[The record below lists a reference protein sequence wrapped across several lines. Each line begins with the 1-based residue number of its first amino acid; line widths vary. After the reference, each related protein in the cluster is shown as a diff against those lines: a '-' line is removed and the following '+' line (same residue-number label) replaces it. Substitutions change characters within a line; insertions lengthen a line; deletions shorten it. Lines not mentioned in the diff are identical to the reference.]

1 METVESSPYQSPA
14 PPPLSPPPM
23 YSPVEREPQSVKVF
37 AVIHLVFSGIGFL
50 WGLYLAIAPLFT
62 RAMLEGFS
70 RSAPA
75 EQRATFEASMAM
87 QEKTG
92 WVGVLSGVF
101 MLILAVMLLTSGIKL
116 LRRRANGL
124 AWSNVYAWTSISTK
138 LISLVLT
145 ALYILP
151 AQREM
156 MQIQFQNMPGGAP
169 SGLGA
174 AGQTF
179 GTAAGI
185 FTLVCIVL
193 GCTYPILS
201 LCLLNKPEVK
211 SWLGVK

>member
-1 METVESSPYQSPA
+1 MY
-14 PPPLSPPPM
+14 PL
-23 YSPVEREPQSVKVF
+23 VEREPQSVKVF

-62 RAMLEGFS
+62 RAMLESFS
-70 RSAPA
+70 RSVPA
-75 EQRATFEASMAM
+75 EQRASFDASMAM

-92 WVGVLSGVF
+92 WVGALSGAF
-101 MLILAVMLLTSGIKL
+101 MLILAVMLLIAGIKL
-116 LRRRANGL
+116 LRRRADGL
-124 AWSNVYAWTSISTK
+124 AWSNTYAWTSIATK
-138 LISLVLT
+138 LVSLTLT
-145 ALYILP
+145 AIFILP

-156 MQIQFQNMPGGAP
+156 MQTQFQNMPGGAS
-169 SGLGA
+169 SGLGS
-174 AGQTF
+174 AGQAF

-185 FTLVCIVL
+185 FTLVCIIL